1 MKYTWVAKTAMWDKA
16 ILSIEKVPWPAGAHL
31 AEQMKNHALTD
42 WENVLVCWQKE
53 ELVGFCALLKK
64 DILKQTALTPF
75 IGVVFVAEKYR
86 GHRISQ
92 KLVAKAEEKARSLGF
107 EHTFIATQHL
117 GLYEKFGYHKIGEEK
132 DIFDRWLN
140 LYQKDLTH

>member
-1 MKYTWVAKTAMWDKA
+1 MLGKRRIGRFLRAV
-16 ILSIEKVPWPAGAHL
+16 
-31 AEQMKNHALTD
+31 
-42 WENVLVCWQKE
+42 
-53 ELVGFCALLKK
+53 KK